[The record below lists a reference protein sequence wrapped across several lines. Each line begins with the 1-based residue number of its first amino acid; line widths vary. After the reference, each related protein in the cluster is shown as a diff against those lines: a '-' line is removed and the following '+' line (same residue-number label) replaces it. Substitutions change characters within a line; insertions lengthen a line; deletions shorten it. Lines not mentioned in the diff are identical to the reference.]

1 MERNSRRKPLTLFAI
16 PLKDERPTMRIP
28 FPAMKY
34 PLIAI
39 LRGLKPEE
47 TEGVVGALIETGF
60 LAIEIPLNSPDP
72 FRSIEIAAK
81 MAPADCLIG
90 AGTVLS
96 TEDVDALDAAGGKLM
111 VSPNADA
118 DVITAARVKGMVTM
132 PGVLTP
138 TEALVAAKAGATGL
152 KFFPASIIGPAGI
165 NAIRTILPK
174 DLVIAAVGGVSDK
187 NFADYT
193 NAGILAFGLGTSLYK
208 PGMTAAEVRER
219 AIVTLSAYDAAIGG

>member
-1 MERNSRRKPLTLFAI
+1 VERNSRRKPLTLFAI
-16 PLKDERPTMRIP
+16 PLKDERPNMRIP

-60 LAIEIPLNSPDP
+60 RAIEIPLNSPDP

-118 DVITAARVKGMVTM
+118 DVISAARVKGMVTM

-152 KFFPASIIGPAGI
+152 KFFPASIIGPSGI

-193 NAGILAFGLGTSLYK
+193 NAGIIAFGLGTSLYK

>member
-60 LAIEIPLNSPDP
+60 RAIEIPLNSPDP

-152 KFFPASIIGPAGI
+152 KFFPASIIGPSGI

-193 NAGILAFGLGTSLYK
+193 NAGIIAFGLGTSLYK

>member
-1 MERNSRRKPLTLFAI
+1 
-16 PLKDERPTMRIP
+16 MRIP

-60 LAIEIPLNSPDP
+60 RAIEIPLNSPDP

-152 KFFPASIIGPAGI
+152 KFFPASIIGPSGI

-208 PGMTAAEVRER
+208 PGMKAAEVRER

>member
-1 MERNSRRKPLTLFAI
+1 
-16 PLKDERPTMRIP
+16 MRIP
-28 FPAMKY
+28 FPAMQY

-60 LAIEIPLNSPDP
+60 RAIEIPLNSPDP

-187 NFADYT
+187 NFAEYT
-193 NAGILAFGLGTSLYK
+193 KAGILAFGLGTSLYK

-219 AIVTLSAYDAAIGG
+219 ATVTLSAYDAAIGG